1 MLYLGFRD
9 LFTRFPEKSPPDIA
23 RKFCGPLKWTAQE
36 TYTQMNETRTEAN
49 RRNAAQS
56 TGPRT
61 PEGKARSSRNAT
73 RHGLCSFRAAL
84 LSTED
89 RQEFDLLLE
98 DLRTEHQPDG
108 PTEEILVFK
117 MAEAFFMS
125 QRANFLLTSQ
135 LADQT
140 DGKDNSKQVALM
152 LRYFS
157 SADRA
162 FGRHLNDLRKLKKE
176 RRLEEVGFVPQ
187 NASANLVLNV
197 AEPTVEPV
205 DPPKTEEIEVELP
218 QTNDSPGLP
227 PLDKAA

>member
-1 MLYLGFRD
+1 
-9 LFTRFPEKSPPDIA
+9 
-23 RKFCGPLKWTAQE
+23 
-36 TYTQMNETRTEAN
+36 MNEVRIEAN

-61 PEGKARSSRNAT
+61 AEGKARSSRNAT

-84 LSTED
+84 LPTED

-98 DLRTEHQPDG
+98 DLRAEHQPDSS
-108 PTEEILVFK
+108 TEEILVFK

-135 LADQT
+135 LNEQKE
-140 DGKDNSKQVALM
+140 GKDNSKQVALM
-152 LRYFS
+152 LRYFT

-162 FGRHLNDLRKLKKE
+162 FSRHLNDLRILQKE
-176 RRLEEVGFVPQ
+176 RRLEDVGFVSQ
-187 NASANLVLNV
+187 NDSADLVPDA
-197 AEPTVEPV
+197 AEPPVEPV
-205 DPPKTEEIEVELP
+205 NPPEPEEIEVDLP
-218 QTNDSPGLP
+218 KIDDFQGVP

>member
-9 LFTRFPEKSPPDIA
+9 LFTRFPKNPPPDIA
-23 RKFCGPLKWTAQE
+23 RKFLRPYEMDRPGE
-36 TYTQMNETRTEAN
+36 YTQMNEIRIETN
-49 RRNAAQS
+49 RRNATQS

-61 PEGKARSSRNAT
+61 DEGKARSSRNAT
-73 RHGLCSFRAAL
+73 RHGLCSRTAL

-98 DLRTEHQPDG
+98 DLRAEHQPDG

-117 MAEAFFMS
+117 MAEAFFTS
-125 QRANFLLTSQ
+125 QRANFLLTSHLNEQ
-135 LADQT
+135 NE
-140 DGKDNSKQVALM
+140 GKDNSKHVALM
-152 LRYFS
+152 LRYFT

-162 FGRHLNDLRKLKKE
+162 FSRHLNDLRKLKKE

-187 NASANLVLNV
+187 NDSADPASDGPEPPFEPAN
-197 AEPTVEPV
+197 
-205 DPPKTEEIEVELP
+205 PPETEGIEVE
-218 QTNDSPGLP
+218 TARINDSEGCP

>member
-23 RKFCGPLKWTAQE
+23 RKFLRPYQMDRPGDV
-36 TYTQMNETRTEAN
+36 YQMNETRTEAN

-73 RHGLCSFRAAL
+73 RHGLCARTAL

-98 DLRTEHQPDG
+98 DLRAEHQPDG
-108 PTEEILVFK
+108 STEDILVFK

-135 LADQT
+135 LNEQKE
-140 DGKDNSKQVALM
+140 GKDNSKHVALM
-152 LRYFS
+152 LRYFT

-176 RRLEEVGFVPQ
+176 RRLEEVGFVSQ
-187 NASANLVLNV
+187 NASANLVLDV

>member
-1 MLYLGFRD
+1 MLNLGFRD

-61 PEGKARSSRNAT
+61 PEGKVRSSRNAT
-73 RHGLCSFRAAL
+73 RHGLCARTAL

-125 QRANFLLTSQ
+125 QRANFLLTGQ
-135 LADQT
+135 LDEQKE
-140 DGKDNSKQVALM
+140 GKDNTRQVALM
-152 LRYFS
+152 LRYFT

-162 FGRHLNDLRKLKKE
+162 FSRHLNDLRKLQKE
-176 RRLEEVGFVPQ
+176 RRLEEVGFVSQ
-187 NASANLVLNV
+187 NASANLVLDD